1 MAVCRQRR
9 LARRARCAGPL
20 FVKYNLVLRSLGSPE
35 NAYFAKQLAEMCDG
49 NQYVTTIHVI
59 NSAIVKLGKVIKA
72 QSVYRGVLG
81 RVLPSSFWT

>member
-1 MAVCRQRR
+1 
-9 LARRARCAGPL
+9 
-20 FVKYNLVLRSLGSPE
+20 
-35 NAYFAKQLAEMCDG
+35 MCDG

-72 QSVYRGVLG
+72 QSVYRGVSG